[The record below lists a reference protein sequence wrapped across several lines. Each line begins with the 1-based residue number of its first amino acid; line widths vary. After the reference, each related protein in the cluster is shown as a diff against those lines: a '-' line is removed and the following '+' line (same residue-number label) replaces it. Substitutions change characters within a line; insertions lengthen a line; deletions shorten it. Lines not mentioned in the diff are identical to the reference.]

1 LTREATQLGIEFIER
16 HIASVEELE
25 AGVRTRKA
33 GEVDPHPGVYP
44 MAKNMGRIDH
54 RQGKNQEV
62 SPATA

>member
-33 GEVDPHPGVYP
+33 GEVDPHLGVRP
-44 MAKNMGRIDH
+44 DG
-54 RQGKNQEV
+54 EE
-62 SPATA
+62 